1 MQCRRACLPPASNCV
16 AMGGLGAGGRA
27 LGFAMPEWSVG
38 GMENSN
44 KNNNFGQGIVELY
57 DRIVDRVVALE
68 EETRQTVEGFKRERG
83 ELQEKLKG
91 KLAQGESL
99 RKKDFDLLIR
109 DIIEKRKQREADVVR
124 MIERFKKEEEEMASG
139 LRQLLDKGKEIR
151 IKDFKRVLAKVRARQ
166 EERSSEVEEVA
177 EAASRI
183 RKEAANVLEGFKK
196 GREEMTAEWQK
207 LAAIMQKKRATKGR

>member
-1 MQCRRACLPPASNCV
+1 
-16 AMGGLGAGGRA
+16 
-27 LGFAMPEWSVG
+27 
-38 GMENSN
+38 MENSN

-109 DIIEKRKQREADVVR
+109 DIIEKRKQRETDVVR

-139 LRQLLDKGKEIR
+139 LRQLLDKGKEVR

-183 RKEAANVLEGFKK
+183 RKEAAGMLEGFKK
-196 GREEMTAEWQK
+196 EREEMTAEWQK
-207 LAAIMQKKRATKGR
+207 LAAIMQKKRATK